1 MLATPALAEAGPEAQ
16 SLRTLSG
23 WGRYPRAASE
33 ILAADAPGTLPI
45 LLRGRRGVIARGAG
59 RAYGDAAVGQR
70 TTVLT
75 GALDRLRGFDPATG
89 RLRAEAG
96 VTLADI
102 VRTFLPRGFF
112 PPVVPGTQFVTLGGM
127 IASDVHGK
135 NHHRE
140 GGFGAHVEALTL
152 LVVEDD
158 PDAAASLTELLT
170 EAGHNVVGPFHSAAA
185 AEAAAALH
193 SIDAA
198 LLDIN
203 LSGEMTGVE
212 LARVL
217 TDRWA
222 VRVIFISG
230 DVAAAARDLTAI
242 IAAARCSAD

>member
-1 MLATPALAEAGPEAQ
+1 MFDRPPPSQPDAAEVAKSVDRLCRLYDTRLAETGGDLSPE
-16 SLRTLSG
+16 
-23 WGRYPRAASE
+23 
-33 ILAADAPGTLPI
+33 DA
-45 LLRGRRGVIARGAG
+45 RE
-59 RAYGDAAVGQR
+59 
-70 TTVLT
+70 
-75 GALDRLRGFDPATG
+75 
-89 RLRAEAG
+89 LRAMAAIYDLDTDRPSTEVWRDLRAV
-96 VTLADI
+96 VTRQAPLDA
-102 VRTFLPRGFF
+102 TAP
-112 PPVVPGTQFVTLGGM
+112 
-127 IASDVHGK
+127 A
-135 NHHRE
+135 E
-140 GGFGAHVEALTL
+140 VEALTL

-230 DVAAAARDLTAI
+230 DVAAAAKNADMAEALVLKPYNGAQI
-242 IAAARCSAD
+242 LEAVARLA

>member
-1 MLATPALAEAGPEAQ
+1 MFDRPPPSQPDAAEVAESVDRLCRLYDSRLAETGGDLSPE
-16 SLRTLSG
+16 
-23 WGRYPRAASE
+23 
-33 ILAADAPGTLPI
+33 DA
-45 LLRGRRGVIARGAG
+45 RE
-59 RAYGDAAVGQR
+59 
-70 TTVLT
+70 
-75 GALDRLRGFDPATG
+75 
-89 RLRAEAG
+89 LRAMAAIYDLDTDRPSTEVWRDLRAV
-96 VTLADI
+96 VTRQAPLDA
-102 VRTFLPRGFF
+102 TAP
-112 PPVVPGTQFVTLGGM
+112 
-127 IASDVHGK
+127 A
-135 NHHRE
+135 E
-140 GGFGAHVEALTL
+140 VEALTL

-230 DVAAAARDLTAI
+230 DVAAAAKNADMAEALVLKPYNGAQI
-242 IAAARCSAD
+242 LEAVARLA

>member
-1 MLATPALAEAGPEAQ
+1 MFDRPPPSQPDAAEVAESVDRLCRLYDSRLAETGGDLSPE
-16 SLRTLSG
+16 
-23 WGRYPRAASE
+23 
-33 ILAADAPGTLPI
+33 DA
-45 LLRGRRGVIARGAG
+45 RE
-59 RAYGDAAVGQR
+59 
-70 TTVLT
+70 
-75 GALDRLRGFDPATG
+75 
-89 RLRAEAG
+89 LRAMAAIYDLDTDRPSTEIWRDLRAV
-96 VTLADI
+96 VTRQAPLDA
-102 VRTFLPRGFF
+102 TAP
-112 PPVVPGTQFVTLGGM
+112 
-127 IASDVHGK
+127 A
-135 NHHRE
+135 E
-140 GGFGAHVEALTL
+140 VETLTL

-230 DVAAAARDLTAI
+230 DVAAAAKNADMAEALVLKPYNGAQI
-242 IAAARCSAD
+242 LEAVARLA

>member
-1 MLATPALAEAGPEAQ
+1 MFDRPPPSQPDAAEVAESVDRLCRLYDSRLAETGGDLSPEDARE
-16 SLRTLSG
+16 LKAM
-23 WGRYPRAASE
+23 AA
-33 ILAADAPGTLPI
+33 IYD
-45 LLRGRRGVIARGAG
+45 
-59 RAYGDAAVGQR
+59 
-70 TTVLT
+70 
-75 GALDRLRGFDPATG
+75 LDTDRPSTEVWRD
-89 RLRAEAG
+89 LRAV
-96 VTLADI
+96 VTRQAPIDATAPAEI
-102 VRTFLPRGFF
+102 
-112 PPVVPGTQFVTLGGM
+112 
-127 IASDVHGK
+127 
-135 NHHRE
+135 
-140 GGFGAHVEALTL
+140 EALTL

-230 DVAAAARDLTAI
+230 DVAAAAKNADMAEALVLKPYNGAQI
-242 IAAARCSAD
+242 LEAVARLA

>member
-1 MLATPALAEAGPEAQ
+1 MFDRPPPSHPDAAEVAESVDRLCRLYDSRLAETGGDLSPEDARE
-16 SLRTLSG
+16 LKAM
-23 WGRYPRAASE
+23 AA
-33 ILAADAPGTLPI
+33 IYD
-45 LLRGRRGVIARGAG
+45 
-59 RAYGDAAVGQR
+59 
-70 TTVLT
+70 
-75 GALDRLRGFDPATG
+75 LDTDRPSTEVWRD
-89 RLRAEAG
+89 LRAV
-96 VTLADI
+96 VTRQTPLDA
-102 VRTFLPRGFF
+102 TAP
-112 PPVVPGTQFVTLGGM
+112 
-127 IASDVHGK
+127 A
-135 NHHRE
+135 E
-140 GGFGAHVEALTL
+140 VEALTL

-170 EAGHNVVGPFHSAAA
+170 EAGHNVVGPFHSAAT

-230 DVAAAARDLTAI
+230 DVAAAAKNADMAEALVLKPYNGAQI
-242 IAAARCSAD
+242 LEAVARLA

>member
-1 MLATPALAEAGPEAQ
+1 MFDRPPPLQPNAAEVAE
-16 SLRTLSG
+16 S
-23 WGRYPRAASE
+23 
-33 ILAADAPGTLPI
+33 
-45 LLRGRRGVIARGAG
+45 V
-59 RAYGDAAVGQR
+59 
-70 TTVLT
+70 
-75 GALDRLRGFDPATG
+75 DRLCRLYDTRLVETG
-89 RLRAEAG
+89 GELSPEDARELRAMAAIYDLDTDRPSTEVWRDLRAV
-96 VTLADI
+96 VTRQAPLDA
-102 VRTFLPRGFF
+102 TAP
-112 PPVVPGTQFVTLGGM
+112 
-127 IASDVHGK
+127 A
-135 NHHRE
+135 E
-140 GGFGAHVEALTL
+140 VEALTL

-212 LARVL
+212 LARAL

-230 DVAAAARDLTAI
+230 DVAAAAKNADMAEALVLKPYNGAQI
-242 IAAARCSAD
+242 LEAVARLA

>member
-1 MLATPALAEAGPEAQ
+1 MFDRPPPSQPDAAEVAESVDRLCRLYDTRLAETGGDLSPEDARE
-16 SLRTLSG
+16 LKAM
-23 WGRYPRAASE
+23 AA
-33 ILAADAPGTLPI
+33 IYD
-45 LLRGRRGVIARGAG
+45 
-59 RAYGDAAVGQR
+59 
-70 TTVLT
+70 
-75 GALDRLRGFDPATG
+75 LDTNRPPTEVWRD
-89 RLRAEAG
+89 LRAV
-96 VTLADI
+96 VTRQAPIDATAPAEI
-102 VRTFLPRGFF
+102 
-112 PPVVPGTQFVTLGGM
+112 
-127 IASDVHGK
+127 
-135 NHHRE
+135 
-140 GGFGAHVEALTL
+140 EALTL

-193 SIDAA
+193 SVDAA

-230 DVAAAARDLTAI
+230 DVAAAAKNADMAEALVLKPYNGAQI
-242 IAAARCSAD
+242 LEAVARLA

>member
-1 MLATPALAEAGPEAQ
+1 MFDRPPPSQPDAAEVAESVDRLCRLYDSRLAETGNDLSPE
-16 SLRTLSG
+16 
-23 WGRYPRAASE
+23 
-33 ILAADAPGTLPI
+33 DA
-45 LLRGRRGVIARGAG
+45 RE
-59 RAYGDAAVGQR
+59 
-70 TTVLT
+70 
-75 GALDRLRGFDPATG
+75 
-89 RLRAEAG
+89 LRAMAAIYDLDTDRPSTEVWRDLRAV
-96 VTLADI
+96 VTRQAPLDATAPAEI
-102 VRTFLPRGFF
+102 
-112 PPVVPGTQFVTLGGM
+112 
-127 IASDVHGK
+127 
-135 NHHRE
+135 
-140 GGFGAHVEALTL
+140 EALTL

-203 LSGEMTGVE
+203 LSAEMTGVE

-230 DVAAAARDLTAI
+230 DVAAAAKNADMAEALVLKPYNGAQI
-242 IAAARCSAD
+242 LEAVARLA

>member
-1 MLATPALAEAGPEAQ
+1 MFDRPPPSQPDAAEVAESVDRLCRLYDSRLAETGGDLSPEDA
-16 SLRTLSG
+16 REMKAM
-23 WGRYPRAASE
+23 AA
-33 ILAADAPGTLPI
+33 IYD
-45 LLRGRRGVIARGAG
+45 
-59 RAYGDAAVGQR
+59 
-70 TTVLT
+70 
-75 GALDRLRGFDPATG
+75 LDTDRPPTEVWRD
-89 RLRAEAG
+89 LRAV
-96 VTLADI
+96 VTRQAPIDATAPAEI
-102 VRTFLPRGFF
+102 
-112 PPVVPGTQFVTLGGM
+112 
-127 IASDVHGK
+127 
-135 NHHRE
+135 
-140 GGFGAHVEALTL
+140 EALTL

-158 PDAAASLTELLT
+158 ADAAASLTELLT

-230 DVAAAARDLTAI
+230 DVAAAAKNADMAEALVLKPYNGAQI
-242 IAAARCSAD
+242 LEAVARLA

>member
-1 MLATPALAEAGPEAQ
+1 MFDRPPPSQPDAAEVAESVDRLCRLYDSRLAETGGDLSPEDARE
-16 SLRTLSG
+16 LKAM
-23 WGRYPRAASE
+23 AA
-33 ILAADAPGTLPI
+33 IYD
-45 LLRGRRGVIARGAG
+45 
-59 RAYGDAAVGQR
+59 
-70 TTVLT
+70 
-75 GALDRLRGFDPATG
+75 LDTDRPSTEVWRD
-89 RLRAEAG
+89 LRAV
-96 VTLADI
+96 VTRQAPLDA
-102 VRTFLPRGFF
+102 R
-112 PPVVPGTQFVTLGGM
+112 PP
-127 IASDVHGK
+127 A
-135 NHHRE
+135 E
-140 GGFGAHVEALTL
+140 VEALTL

-230 DVAAAARDLTAI
+230 DVAAAAKNADMAEALVLKPYNGAQI
-242 IAAARCSAD
+242 LEAVARLA

>member
-1 MLATPALAEAGPEAQ
+1 MFDRPPPAQSDAAEVAESVDRLCRLYDSRLAETGGD
-16 SLRTLSG
+16 LSSEDA
-23 WGRYPRAASE
+23 RELKAMAA
-33 ILAADAPGTLPI
+33 IYD
-45 LLRGRRGVIARGAG
+45 
-59 RAYGDAAVGQR
+59 
-70 TTVLT
+70 
-75 GALDRLRGFDPATG
+75 LDTDRPSTEVWRD
-89 RLRAEAG
+89 LRAV
-96 VTLADI
+96 VTRQAPLDATAPAEI
-102 VRTFLPRGFF
+102 
-112 PPVVPGTQFVTLGGM
+112 
-127 IASDVHGK
+127 
-135 NHHRE
+135 
-140 GGFGAHVEALTL
+140 EALTL

-185 AEAAAALH
+185 ADAAAALH

-230 DVAAAARDLTAI
+230 DVAAAAKNADMAEALVLKPYNGAQI
-242 IAAARCSAD
+242 LEAVARLA

>member
-1 MLATPALAEAGPEAQ
+1 MFDRPPPSQPDAAEVAESVDRLCRLYDSRLAETGGDLSPEDARELKAMAAIYDLDTDRP
-16 SLRTLSG
+16 STEI
-23 WGRYPRAASE
+23 WRY
-33 ILAADAPGTLPI
+33 
-45 LLRGRRGVIARGAG
+45 
-59 RAYGDAAVGQR
+59 
-70 TTVLT
+70 
-75 GALDRLRGFDPATG
+75 
-89 RLRAEAG
+89 LRAV
-96 VTLADI
+96 VTRQAPLDAKA
-102 VRTFLPRGFF
+102 P
-112 PPVVPGTQFVTLGGM
+112 
-127 IASDVHGK
+127 A
-135 NHHRE
+135 E
-140 GGFGAHVEALTL
+140 VEALTL

-230 DVAAAARDLTAI
+230 DVAAAAKNADMAEALVLKPYNGAQI
-242 IAAARCSAD
+242 LEAVARLA

>member
-1 MLATPALAEAGPEAQ
+1 MFDCPPPSQPDAAEVAESVDRLCRLYDSRLAETGGDLSPE
-16 SLRTLSG
+16 
-23 WGRYPRAASE
+23 
-33 ILAADAPGTLPI
+33 DA
-45 LLRGRRGVIARGAG
+45 RE
-59 RAYGDAAVGQR
+59 
-70 TTVLT
+70 
-75 GALDRLRGFDPATG
+75 
-89 RLRAEAG
+89 LRAMAAIYDLDTDRPSTEVWRDLRAV
-96 VTLADI
+96 VTRQAPLDA
-102 VRTFLPRGFF
+102 TAP
-112 PPVVPGTQFVTLGGM
+112 
-127 IASDVHGK
+127 A
-135 NHHRE
+135 E
-140 GGFGAHVEALTL
+140 VEALTL

-158 PDAAASLTELLT
+158 PDAAASLTELLA

-230 DVAAAARDLTAI
+230 DVAAAAKNADMAEALVLKPYNGAQI
-242 IAAARCSAD
+242 LEAVARLA

>member
-1 MLATPALAEAGPEAQ
+1 MFDRPPPSQPDAAEVAESVDRLCRLYDNRLAETGGDLSPEDARE
-16 SLRTLSG
+16 LKAM
-23 WGRYPRAASE
+23 AA
-33 ILAADAPGTLPI
+33 IYD
-45 LLRGRRGVIARGAG
+45 
-59 RAYGDAAVGQR
+59 
-70 TTVLT
+70 
-75 GALDRLRGFDPATG
+75 LDTDRPSTEVWRD
-89 RLRAEAG
+89 LRAV
-96 VTLADI
+96 VTRQAPLDAKA
-102 VRTFLPRGFF
+102 
-112 PPVVPGTQFVTLGGM
+112 PV
-127 IASDVHGK
+127 
-135 NHHRE
+135 E
-140 GGFGAHVEALTL
+140 VEALTL

-230 DVAAAARDLTAI
+230 DVAAAAKNADMAEALVLKPYNGAQI
-242 IAAARCSAD
+242 LEAVARLA

>member
-1 MLATPALAEAGPEAQ
+1 MFDRPPPSQPDAAEVAESVDRLCRLYDSRLAETGGDLSPE
-16 SLRTLSG
+16 
-23 WGRYPRAASE
+23 
-33 ILAADAPGTLPI
+33 DA
-45 LLRGRRGVIARGAG
+45 RE
-59 RAYGDAAVGQR
+59 
-70 TTVLT
+70 
-75 GALDRLRGFDPATG
+75 
-89 RLRAEAG
+89 LRAMAAIYDLDTDRPSTEIWRDLRAV
-96 VTLADI
+96 VTRQAPIDATAPAKI
-102 VRTFLPRGFF
+102 
-112 PPVVPGTQFVTLGGM
+112 
-127 IASDVHGK
+127 
-135 NHHRE
+135 
-140 GGFGAHVEALTL
+140 EALTL

-203 LSGEMTGVE
+203 LSGEMTGVQ

-230 DVAAAARDLTAI
+230 DVAAAAKNADMAEALVLKPYNGAQI
-242 IAAARCSAD
+242 LEAVARLA

>member
-1 MLATPALAEAGPEAQ
+1 MFDRPPPSQPDAAEVAESVDRLCRLYDSRLAETGGDLSPEDARE
-16 SLRTLSG
+16 LRAM
-23 WGRYPRAASE
+23 AA
-33 ILAADAPGTLPI
+33 IYD
-45 LLRGRRGVIARGAG
+45 
-59 RAYGDAAVGQR
+59 
-70 TTVLT
+70 
-75 GALDRLRGFDPATG
+75 LDTDRPATEVW
-89 RLRAEAG
+89 RDLRAV
-96 VTLADI
+96 VTRQAPLDAMQ
-102 VRTFLPRGFF
+102 P
-112 PPVVPGTQFVTLGGM
+112 
-127 IASDVHGK
+127 A
-135 NHHRE
+135 E
-140 GGFGAHVEALTL
+140 VEALTL

-217 TDRWA
+217 TNRWA

-230 DVAAAARDLTAI
+230 DVAAAAKNADMAEALVLKPYNGAQI
-242 IAAARCSAD
+242 LEAVARLA

>member
-1 MLATPALAEAGPEAQ
+1 MFDRPPPSHPDAAEVAESVDRLCRLYDSRLAETGGDLSPE
-16 SLRTLSG
+16 
-23 WGRYPRAASE
+23 
-33 ILAADAPGTLPI
+33 DA
-45 LLRGRRGVIARGAG
+45 RE
-59 RAYGDAAVGQR
+59 
-70 TTVLT
+70 
-75 GALDRLRGFDPATG
+75 
-89 RLRAEAG
+89 LRAMAAIYDLDTDRPSTEVWRDLRAV
-96 VTLADI
+96 VTRQAPLDATAPAEVD
-102 VRTFLPRGFF
+102 
-112 PPVVPGTQFVTLGGM
+112 
-127 IASDVHGK
+127 
-135 NHHRE
+135 
-140 GGFGAHVEALTL
+140 ALTL

-158 PDAAASLTELLT
+158 PDAAASLTELLI

-230 DVAAAARDLTAI
+230 DVAAAAKNADMAEALVLKPYNGAQI
-242 IAAARCSAD
+242 LEAVARLA

>member
-1 MLATPALAEAGPEAQ
+1 MFDHPPPSGPDRAQPENDPFAGSVERLCRLYDTRLAETAGDLSPEDARELNAMAAIYDLDTDR
-16 SLRTLSG
+16 SSAEVWRDLRAVVTRQAPATS
-23 WGRYPRAASE
+23 
-33 ILAADAPGTLPI
+33 ADAAPPT
-45 LLRGRRGVIARGAG
+45 
-59 RAYGDAAVGQR
+59 DA
-70 TTVLT
+70 
-75 GALDRLRGFDPATG
+75 
-89 RLRAEAG
+89 
-96 VTLADI
+96 
-102 VRTFLPRGFF
+102 
-112 PPVVPGTQFVTLGGM
+112 
-127 IASDVHGK
+127 
-135 NHHRE
+135 
-140 GGFGAHVEALTL
+140 EALTL

-230 DVAAAARDLTAI
+230 DGAAAAKNADMAEALVLKPYNGAQI
-242 IAAARCSAD
+242 LEAVARLG

>member
-1 MLATPALAEAGPEAQ
+1 MFDRPPPSQPDAAEVAESVDRLCRLYDSRLAETGGDLSPEDARE
-16 SLRTLSG
+16 LKAM
-23 WGRYPRAASE
+23 AA
-33 ILAADAPGTLPI
+33 IYD
-45 LLRGRRGVIARGAG
+45 
-59 RAYGDAAVGQR
+59 
-70 TTVLT
+70 
-75 GALDRLRGFDPATG
+75 LDTDRPSTEVWRD
-89 RLRAEAG
+89 LRAV
-96 VTLADI
+96 VTRQAPIDATAPAEI
-102 VRTFLPRGFF
+102 
-112 PPVVPGTQFVTLGGM
+112 
-127 IASDVHGK
+127 
-135 NHHRE
+135 
-140 GGFGAHVEALTL
+140 EALTL

-193 SIDAA
+193 NIDAA

-230 DVAAAARDLTAI
+230 DVAAAAKNADMAEALVLKPYNGAQI
-242 IAAARCSAD
+242 LEAVARLA

>member
-1 MLATPALAEAGPEAQ
+1 MFDRPPPSQPDAAEVAESVDRLCRLYDSRLAETGGDLSPEDARE
-16 SLRTLSG
+16 LKAM
-23 WGRYPRAASE
+23 AA
-33 ILAADAPGTLPI
+33 IYD
-45 LLRGRRGVIARGAG
+45 
-59 RAYGDAAVGQR
+59 
-70 TTVLT
+70 
-75 GALDRLRGFDPATG
+75 LDTDRPSTEVWRD
-89 RLRAEAG
+89 LRAV
-96 VTLADI
+96 VTRQAPLDA
-102 VRTFLPRGFF
+102 TAP
-112 PPVVPGTQFVTLGGM
+112 
-127 IASDVHGK
+127 A
-135 NHHRE
+135 E
-140 GGFGAHVEALTL
+140 VETLTL

-158 PDAAASLTELLT
+158 ADAAASLTELLT

-230 DVAAAARDLTAI
+230 DVAAAAKN
-242 IAAARCSAD
+242 ADMAEALVLKPYNGAQILEAVSRLA

>member
-1 MLATPALAEAGPEAQ
+1 MFDRPPPSQPDAAEVAESVDRLCRLYDSRLAETGGDLSPEDARE
-16 SLRTLSG
+16 LKAM
-23 WGRYPRAASE
+23 AA
-33 ILAADAPGTLPI
+33 IYD
-45 LLRGRRGVIARGAG
+45 
-59 RAYGDAAVGQR
+59 
-70 TTVLT
+70 
-75 GALDRLRGFDPATG
+75 LDTDRPSTEVWRD
-89 RLRAEAG
+89 LRAV
-96 VTLADI
+96 VTRQAPLDA
-102 VRTFLPRGFF
+102 TA
-112 PPVVPGTQFVTLGGM
+112 PV
-127 IASDVHGK
+127 
-135 NHHRE
+135 E
-140 GGFGAHVEALTL
+140 VEALTL

-193 SIDAA
+193 SVDAA

-230 DVAAAARDLTAI
+230 DVAAAAKNADMAEALVLKPYNGAQI
-242 IAAARCSAD
+242 LEAVARLA

>member
-1 MLATPALAEAGPEAQ
+1 MFDRPPPSQPDAAEVAESVDRLCRLYDSRLAETGGDLSPE
-16 SLRTLSG
+16 
-23 WGRYPRAASE
+23 
-33 ILAADAPGTLPI
+33 DA
-45 LLRGRRGVIARGAG
+45 RE
-59 RAYGDAAVGQR
+59 
-70 TTVLT
+70 
-75 GALDRLRGFDPATG
+75 
-89 RLRAEAG
+89 LRAMAAIYDLDTDRPSTEVWRDLRAV
-96 VTLADI
+96 VTRQAPLDA
-102 VRTFLPRGFF
+102 TAP
-112 PPVVPGTQFVTLGGM
+112 
-127 IASDVHGK
+127 A
-135 NHHRE
+135 E
-140 GGFGAHVEALTL
+140 VEALTL

-212 LARVL
+212 LAQVL

-230 DVAAAARDLTAI
+230 DVAAAAKNADMAEALVLKPYNGAQI
-242 IAAARCSAD
+242 LEAVARLA

>member
-1 MLATPALAEAGPEAQ
+1 MFDRPPPSQPDAAEVAESVDRLCRLYDSRLAETGGDLSPEDARE
-16 SLRTLSG
+16 LKAM
-23 WGRYPRAASE
+23 AAIYDLDTDRPSTE
-33 ILAADAPGTLPI
+33 IWRD
-45 LLRGRRGVIARGAG
+45 
-59 RAYGDAAVGQR
+59 
-70 TTVLT
+70 
-75 GALDRLRGFDPATG
+75 
-89 RLRAEAG
+89 LRAVITRQAPLDATAPAE
-96 VTLADI
+96 
-102 VRTFLPRGFF
+102 
-112 PPVVPGTQFVTLGGM
+112 
-127 IASDVHGK
+127 
-135 NHHRE
+135 
-140 GGFGAHVEALTL
+140 VEALTL

-230 DVAAAARDLTAI
+230 DVAAAAKNADMAEALVLKPYNGAQI
-242 IAAARCSAD
+242 LEAVARLV